1 MGFRGVEWR
10 LAMVMALLFGVGD
23 ALAESFMSVGTTAG
37 APGTTDSV
45 PVNVIVDTNVVVSF
59 QFDIFY
65 AANTLT
71 PGAPVGGSALA
82 DQQLGSGVVTQGQF
96 RVLAFSFSNS
106 PITNGVAVYVPFA
119 ITNNALD
126 HDESLILS
134 NVLLVS
140 TQAQSLAVTVLSNAT
155 LSVTVPPRCTSIL
168 PTNSG
173 GGIHLELTGTTGR
186 VYAIEAT
193 TDLTQPQW
201 SALTTNTATN
211 GEVPFDDTAAGDFSN
226 RFYRGRFVR

>member
-1 MGFRGVEWR
+1 MT
-10 LAMVMALLFGVGD
+10 AMVALLFGAGD
-23 ALAESFMSVGTTAG
+23 VLAESFLSVGTTAG

-45 PVNVIVDTNVVVSF
+45 PVGVIVDTNVVVSF
-59 QFDIFY
+59 QFDLLY

-71 PGAPVGGSALA
+71 PGTPVGGSALA
-82 DQQLGSGVVTQGQF
+82 DQQIASAVVTQGQF

-106 PITNGVAVYVPFA
+106 AITSGVAVYVPFA
-119 ITNNALD
+119 ITNTAFD

-140 TQAQSLAVTVLSNAT
+140 TQAQSLAVTVLSNAM
-155 LSVTVPPRCTSIL
+155 LSVTVPPRFTAVV

-173 GGIHLELTGTTGR
+173 VLHLELTGTTGR

-193 TDLTQPQW
+193 TDLVQPQW

-211 GEVPFDDTAAGDFSN
+211 GVVRFDDSTAVALSN